1 MLLNGMAFFSVGML
15 FSFLFSGSEIGFYRL
30 SRTRLILHSL
40 EGGRRSRFLLWL
52 VNHPSLFLSTILV
65 GNNVANYF
73 VSMGL
78 VLLFQSLWSQYS
90 AEFLSAILGTP
101 FVFVYGELLPKS
113 VFLQVPNRF
122 MKFCAPILAFFMILF
137 LPVSLVLWG
146 INQILSRLLGQTPQR
161 YSLQLTPKELKTFFG
176 EGKMLGIIHP
186 SQQTMMDTVLAM
198 EKRPVRAWSIP
209 LSQIPIVSEDARRE
223 EILPSLEKASL
234 DWILVRESRSQRNSM
249 PEGFYTREEILLT
262 DTAEPLPQHPILI
275 LDEKTSA
282 VDAFA
287 RMLHAKVPFALLQ
300 NRRGELS
307 GVVRMKTLRK
317 VFLSPLPR
325 S

>member
-1 MLLNGMAFFSVGML
+1 MLLNGLFFFGIGML

-30 SRTRLILHSL
+30 SRTRLILHGL
-40 EGGRRSRFLLWL
+40 EGERRSRFLLWL

-78 VLLFQSLWSQYS
+78 VLLFQSMWQEYS

-113 VFLQVPNRF
+113 VFLQVPNRS
-122 MKFCAPILAFFMILF
+122 MKFCAPVLAFFMVLF

-146 INQILSRLLGQTPQR
+146 VHQLLARLLGQMPQR

-176 EGKMLGIIHP
+176 EGKILGIIHP

-198 EKRPVRAWSIP
+198 EKRAVRAWKIP
-209 LSQIPIVSEDARRE
+209 LSQIPTVPDNVERKE
-223 EILPSLEKASL
+223 LLQSLNTASF
-234 DWILVRESRSQRNSM
+234 DWILVRESRSPRNTV
-249 PEGFYTREEILLT
+249 PEGFYTRAEILLT
-262 DTAEPLPQHPILI
+262 DWGKPLPLHPILM

-282 VDAFA
+282 VEAFA
-287 RMLHAKVPFALLQ
+287 RMLHAKVPFAILQ
-300 NRRGELS
+300 NKRGELS

-317 VFLSPLPR
+317 IFLSPLPR
-325 S
+325 N